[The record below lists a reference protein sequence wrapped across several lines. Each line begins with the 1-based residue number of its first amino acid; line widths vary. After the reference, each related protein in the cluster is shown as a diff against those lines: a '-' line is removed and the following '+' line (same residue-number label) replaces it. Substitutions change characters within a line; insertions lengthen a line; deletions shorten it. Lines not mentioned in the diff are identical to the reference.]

1 MDSQLKDTNGP
12 GSSSKVCNE
21 KPVDL
26 TPTRSV
32 DEGQIDSDVEGF
44 GTLHRTLTPRLI
56 HIISLGSN
64 VGSGLFIATGK
75 ALAEGGPGNMFIGYL
90 IVCIGVWANLQTLA
104 EMTIAFPT
112 SGNYIDYADRWVDPA
127 LAFGAGLA
135 EWLGWTSVFASE
147 ATFFV
152 LLVGFWSSGAIPEAA
167 LLTIFLVFCLAVFL
181 VPNKYF
187 GWLEYFGSLVK
198 VLLFF
203 FITIISLAII
213 GGAGPSGYVRD
224 GSTWTD
230 LPAFKNGFGGFANAA
245 LLAIWGTGDQVFIG
259 VMGGEAESPRYSM
272 AHAATLV
279 PWRVA
284 VFYLVSVVLVS
295 IIVPSDDSRLLG
307 GSSVTTSPFV
317 IAVEDAG
324 IRGIPSL
331 INACLIIGILAI
343 ALECIFLPSRIL
355 RTMALQ
361 NLLPSFIAKVDEK
374 GRPRW
379 ALAITSV
386 AAVILTYMSLSAGG
400 LEVLNWLIAITSA
413 SFFINWAII
422 AFTSF
427 RFRAAIKAQK
437 STLLTSPAY
446 AWHSPLWPLGPVTA
460 LIISTLLLVCIL
472 YLGIKPID
480 ESFSAYNF
488 FSYTIG
494 LILIITA
501 TVMYK
506 IVFRT
511 EWRNPATADLDT
523 GRAVLT
529 AEEIRRLDMYYEM
542 PRWRRVGGYFRVW

>member
-1 MDSQLKDTNGP
+1 MKSQFEQTNGP
-12 GSSSKVCNE
+12 EGQTEVCRE
-21 KPVDL
+21 KPLEL
-26 TPTRSV
+26 TPTHSV
-32 DEGQIDSDVEGF
+32 GEGQIESDVEGF
-44 GTLHRTLTPRLI
+44 GKLHRTLTPRLI
-56 HIISLGSN
+56 HVISLGSN

-90 IVCIGVWANLQTLA
+90 IVCIGVWANLQALS

-135 EWLGWTSVFASE
+135 EWLGWTTVFASE

-152 LLVGFWSSGAIPEAA
+152 LLVNFWAAGAIPEAA
-167 LLTIFLVFCLAVFL
+167 LLTIFLVCCLAVFL

-224 GSTWTD
+224 GSTWTE
-230 LPAFKNGFGGFANAA
+230 LPAFKNGFGGLANAA
-245 LLAIWGTGDQVFIG
+245 LLAIWATGDQVFIG

-272 AHAATLV
+272 AHAANLV

-331 INACLIIGILAI
+331 INACLIIGLLAI
-343 ALECIFLPSRIL
+343 ALEGIFLPSRIL

-361 NLLPSFIAKVDEK
+361 RLLPSFIARVDEK

-379 ALAITSV
+379 ALAITAV
-386 AAVILTYMSLSAGG
+386 VGVILTYMNLSAGS

-427 RFRAAIKAQK
+427 RFRAAIKAQN

-446 AWHSPLWPLGPVTA
+446 AWHSPLWPLAPVIA
-460 LIISTLLLVCIL
+460 LIISTFLLVCIL

-480 ESFSAYNF
+480 DSFSAYNF

-494 LILIITA
+494 LILIIVA

-511 EWRNPATADLDT
+511 EWRNPDTADLVT
-523 GRAVLT
+523 GRAVLSG
-529 AEEIRRLDMYYEM
+529 EEIRQLDDYYAM
-542 PRWRRVGGYFRVW
+542 PRWRRVGEYLRVW

>member
-272 AHAATLV
+272 AHAANLV

-324 IRGIPSL
+324 IR
-331 INACLIIGILAI
+331 
-343 ALECIFLPSRIL
+343 ECIFLPSRIL

-494 LILIITA
+494 LILIIAA

-523 GRAVLT
+523 GRAVLA
-529 AEEIRRLDMYYEM
+529 AEEIRRLDVYYEM